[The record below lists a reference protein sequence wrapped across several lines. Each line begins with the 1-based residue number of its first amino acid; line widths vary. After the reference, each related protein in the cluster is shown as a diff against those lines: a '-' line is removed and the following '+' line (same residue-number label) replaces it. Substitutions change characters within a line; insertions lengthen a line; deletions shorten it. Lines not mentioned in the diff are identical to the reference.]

1 MKKRESMT
9 ANVGRGIAAL
19 VLAFALAA
27 ASPFAALAADDSVPS
42 ADPADVA
49 PISAPQPAAA
59 PAPAAAPVPATDP
72 EPAPEALSADPAP
85 ALATQSDTYVDLS
98 NGAHI
103 TVQPLNAS
111 YSVGDSA
118 AQLFVDVSSVRY
130 LDHEQTLTDMKF
142 TWYLVTTTGLTKVQ
156 EQVGDA
162 GRYYLPS
169 TDTAG
174 DFYYCCE
181 GCEATIQT
189 SADFKGYVWEHPTD
203 MSEQA
208 LITVG
213 GTPVANLGAP
223 TIDQQPVG
231 ATYHQGKTVAPLSVS
246 ATAADDYE
254 YSSDLTYQWYRDGA
268 AIDHATEA
276 SYTPDTTTLGT
287 SSYYCVVSQL
297 FYNSPLK
304 GSPFHTAIATSATAT
319 IETLEPNVIIE
330 LPEIKTSTVTP
341 ISSDAN
347 GIAHA
352 LYQTLVAGGAHYKLS
367 HATYD
372 PEVPSALIYGD
383 AADDGYLAG
392 ETVDPSVA
400 AGDAIGAWAGVYTVT
415 ATPDDGYDFTN
426 NIPYKT
432 DVPYGYKLNSDGTLT
447 IKAWISMLSLYG
459 SKSTV
464 EGLDEGFTYHVG
476 DAAPKPTQVKVAG
489 YETPL
494 VEGTDYVVRYVDSK
508 NYSMFTPYT
517 GLMTDLST
525 AQAGES
531 WYVVLAPT
539 VKYENSYG
547 YAKGSCY
554 KAIKISIAAAEPGT
568 DDGDGT
574 DSGDNTDSGD
584 TDNPGTGTG
593 TDNPDSGDTDNPGTG
608 DNPGSGDN
616 SGTGDN
622 TGTGD
627 NPGTDTGT
635 DTDNPGTGG
644 NSGTDSDSSS
654 DANDHA
660 GANDGT
666 NADADAGSNANA
678 GSDTDANTGADASTD
693 NVPAANNNVA
703 PQRTFAARA
712 IARPSVRAS
721 VSAAPVSG
729 RAVAAVGAAD
739 ESVDGTTDAA
749 DDDTDDTDSVSGET
763 DGTDSDETASDD
775 ATDETGSVADATS
788 DAATDG
794 DAAESPS
801 PAGIVASTIALATVA
816 LGIYFVIRRHIH
828 AE

>member
-1 MKKRESMT
+1 M
-9 ANVGRGIAAL
+9 
-19 VLAFALAA
+19 
-27 ASPFAALAADDSVPS
+27 
-42 ADPADVA
+42 
-49 PISAPQPAAA
+49 
-59 PAPAAAPVPATDP
+59 
-72 EPAPEALSADPAP
+72 
-85 ALATQSDTYVDLS
+85 
-98 NGAHI
+98 
-103 TVQPLNAS
+103 
-111 YSVGDSA
+111 
-118 AQLFVDVSSVRY
+118 
-130 LDHEQTLTDMKF
+130 
-142 TWYLVTTTGLTKVQ
+142 
-156 EQVGDA
+156 
-162 GRYYLPS
+162 
-169 TDTAG
+169 
-174 DFYYCCE
+174 
-181 GCEATIQT
+181 
-189 SADFKGYVWEHPTD
+189 
-203 MSEQA
+203 
-208 LITVG
+208 
-213 GTPVANLGAP
+213 
-223 TIDQQPVG
+223 
-231 ATYHQGKTVAPLSVS
+231 
-246 ATAADDYE
+246 
-254 YSSDLTYQWYRDGA
+254 
-268 AIDHATEA
+268 
-276 SYTPDTTTLGT
+276 
-287 SSYYCVVSQL
+287 
-297 FYNSPLK
+297 
-304 GSPFHTAIATSATAT
+304 
-319 IETLEPNVIIE
+319 
-330 LPEIKTSTVTP
+330 
-341 ISSDAN
+341 
-347 GIAHA
+347 
-352 LYQTLVAGGAHYKLS
+352 
-367 HATYD
+367 
-372 PEVPSALIYGD
+372 
-383 AADDGYLAG
+383 
-392 ETVDPSVA
+392 
-400 AGDAIGAWAGVYTVT
+400 T

-584 TDNPGTGTG
+584 T
-593 TDNPDSGDTDNPGTG
+593 
-608 DNPGSGDN
+608 
-616 SGTGDN
+616 
-622 TGTGD
+622 D